1 MPFWKFFRREK
12 TLLKSRLRTRLGGLY
27 GMKSRAE
34 AVFIPHR
41 TYCFQQRDDNGEAGA
56 AYPNG
61 YSENGF
67 ITSVM
72 GL

>member
-1 MPFWKFFRREK
+1 
-12 TLLKSRLRTRLGGLY
+12 
-27 GMKSRAE
+27 MKSRAE